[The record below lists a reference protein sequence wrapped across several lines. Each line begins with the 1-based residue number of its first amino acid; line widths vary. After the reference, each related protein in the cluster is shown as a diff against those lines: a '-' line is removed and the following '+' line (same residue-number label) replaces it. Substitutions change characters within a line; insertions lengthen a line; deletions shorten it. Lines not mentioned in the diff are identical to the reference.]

1 MLVKS
6 IELDFFRNLGTTRI
20 EFADGVNVFYG
31 KNGAGKT
38 NLLEAIFLLM
48 LARSPRGVN
57 DAVMLAEGAEYYRLE
72 GVVEFSGH
80 EHDIAVAYQAGGRKR
95 ITIDKIAVRA
105 AELFETCAAVSTA
118 PEDIELLSGGP
129 SNRREFVNIYL
140 SQASK
145 KYMSDLIDYQKVLA
159 QKNAYLK
166 QVNNAADTPYDELLI
181 NFGSNIMMAR
191 KAYLDAIAVN
201 AAKNYSLISRG
212 QNLTMEYQPS
222 VRIENDDWGE
232 GSIREHFAAK
242 LRRNRERERV
252 MQTAM
257 VGPHR
262 DDIDFSIRNLPAR
275 SHGSQG
281 ELRTSAV
288 SLKLAVFNYLK
299 KVRGVNPVLLLDE
312 IFAELDSGRKEMLVE
327 LFGEFGQ
334 IFLTSASEIPETL
347 MSRAR
352 RFKIE
357 NGDVFPE

>member
-6 IELDFFRNLGTTRI
+6 IELNYFRNLGTTRI
-20 EFADGVNVFYG
+20 EFTDGVNVFYG

-38 NLLEAIFLLM
+38 NLLEAIFVLM

-57 DAVMLAEGAEYYRLE
+57 DTVMLAEGGEYYRLE
-72 GVVEFSGH
+72 GEIELDGRGH
-80 EHDIAVAYQAGGRKR
+80 EIAVAYQAGGRKK

-145 KYMSDLIDYQKVLA
+145 KYLRDLTDYQKVLA

-166 QVNNAADTPYDELLI
+166 QENNAAETPYDDLLI
-181 NFGSNIMMAR
+181 KFGGSIMKAR
-191 KAYLDAIAVN
+191 KEYLDAIAVS
-201 AAKNYSLISRG
+201 AARNYSIISKG
-212 QNLTMEYQPS
+212 QNFALDYQPS
-222 VRIENDDWGE
+222 VKIEDNDWSE
-232 GSIREHFAAK
+232 QSIQNHFAAK
-242 LRRNRERERV
+242 LRRYRERERI

-288 SLKLAVFNYLK
+288 SLKLAVFDYLK
-299 KVRGVNPVLLLDE
+299 KARGVSPVLLLDE
-312 IFAELDSGRKEMLVE
+312 IFAELDAGRKEMLVE

-352 RFKIE
+352 RFNIE
-357 NGDVFPE
+357 NGAVFAE

>member
-6 IELDFFRNLGTTRI
+6 IELNFFRNLGTTRI
-20 EFADGVNVFYG
+20 EFSDGVNVFYG

-38 NLLEAIFLLM
+38 NLLEAVFVLM
-48 LARSPRGVN
+48 LARSPRGVT
-57 DAVMLAEGAEYYRLE
+57 DSVMLAEGAEYYRLE
-72 GVVEFSGH
+72 GEIDLSGRMH
-80 EHDIAVAYQAGGRKR
+80 ELAVAYQSGGRKK
-95 ITIDKIAVRA
+95 ITIDKISARA
-105 AELFETCAAVSTA
+105 SELFETCTAVSTA
-118 PEDIELLSGGP
+118 PEDIELLSGPP

-145 KYMSDLIDYQKVLA
+145 KYMTDLIDYQKVLA

-166 QVNNAADTPYDELLI
+166 QDNNAGETLYDDLLI
-181 NFGSNIMMAR
+181 KYGCYIMLAR
-191 KAYLDAIAVN
+191 KAYLDAIAES
-201 AAKNYSLISRG
+201 AAKNYAVISRG
-212 QNLTMEYQPS
+212 QNLNLEYRPS
-222 VRIENDDWGE
+222 VKIDNDDWSE
-232 GSIREHFAAK
+232 TAIQDHFAAK
-242 LRRNRERERV
+242 LRRYHERERA

-288 SLKLAVFNYLK
+288 SLKLAVFDYLR
-299 KVRGVNPVLLLDE
+299 KVRGVKPVLLLDE
-312 IFAELDSGRKEMLVE
+312 IFAELDPGRKEMLVE

-347 MSRAR
+347 LARAR